1 MLLVGGEV
9 YDLTDIKD
17 REKLHIWVDQ
27 WVEEHFEE
35 LLMNGDLKPEVKQIH
50 ELISEEERELLHGK
64 WFNQHLTITHWYEP
78 LTDYLDE
85 MNIQYKVLTN
95 GDVDM
100 FYNGEHIVFTRDENY
115 IKESGNKYE
124 VSKDGIIRRET
135 LEKYGLYFVKDY
147 YLPSVTMG

>member
-1 MLLVGGEV
+1 M
-9 YDLTDIKD
+9 
-17 REKLHIWVDQ
+17 
-27 WVEEHFEE
+27 
-35 LLMNGDLKPEVKQIH
+35 
-50 ELISEEERELLHGK
+50 
-64 WFNQHLTITHWYEP
+64 
-78 LTDYLDE
+78 TDYLDE

-147 YLPSVTMG
+147 YLPSITMG